1 MDFLWEEEWWTQQR
15 CKKHHSPSL
24 SQGKNYPLSFHQMRT
39 GEDAN
44 IFRLPTIQSLQVFG
58 KSSRKESG
66 REKAK
71 QEHKRAKVFHATP
84 QPASPLAARLGSR
97 EGRHCPP
104 LSLDHGAG
112 FSYVLF
118 PWWPGNICFL
128 FKSDGGGSG
137 GTCITSHCTLGGE
150 SLASPW
156 RSLSHTGEKKNKPKP
171 NQKTKPKPTH
181 KTQTKISKEKDILPE
196 GTRDHIKPRGAWSD
210 LRADPAV
217 SRTLDQ
223 RPPEAP
229 SCLNYPV
236 ILQKKSE
243 ERLSPKTHF
252 HHTGGYWSLRKQ
264 H

>member
-196 GTRDHIKPRGAWSD
+196 APGTTSSPEELGLTSGLTLLWAGRWTRD
-210 LRADPAV
+210 L
-217 SRTLDQ
+217 L
-223 RPPEAP
+223 RPPPAWITLW
-229 SCLNYPV
+229 SY
-236 ILQKKSE
+236 KKNQRKGFLL
-243 ERLSPKTHF
+243 RLISTTQEG
-252 HHTGGYWSLRKQ
+252 TGV
-264 H
+264 

>member
-1 MDFLWEEEWWTQQR
+1 
-15 CKKHHSPSL
+15 
-24 SQGKNYPLSFHQMRT
+24 MRT

-104 LSLDHGAG
+104 LFPGPRCGFFLRALPLVTGKHLLPLQERRWRQRWDLHHQSLHFGWG
-112 FSYVLF
+112 KLSL
-118 PWWPGNICFL
+118 
-128 FKSDGGGSG
+128 
-137 GTCITSHCTLGGE
+137 TLKILVTHWG
-150 SLASPW
+150 
-156 RSLSHTGEKKNKPKP
+156 KK
-171 NQKTKPKPTH
+171 
-181 KTQTKISKEKDILPE
+181 KTQTKPKNQTKTNPQNPNKNLKRKRHLTG

>member
-156 RSLSHTGEKKNKPKP
+156 RSLSHTGEKKKNPNQTKKP
-171 NQKTKPKPTH
+171 NQNQPTKPKQKSQKK
-181 KTQTKISKEKDILPE
+181 KTSYRRHQGPHQAPRSLVWPQGWPCCEQDVGPETSWGPLLPE
-196 GTRDHIKPRGAWSD
+196 LPCDPTKKIRGKAFS
-210 LRADPAV
+210 
-217 SRTLDQ
+217 
-223 RPPEAP
+223 
-229 SCLNYPV
+229 
-236 ILQKKSE
+236 
-243 ERLSPKTHF
+243 
-252 HHTGGYWSLRKQ
+252 
-264 H
+264 